1 MSMNLFASAS
11 GDISWKEELS
21 PGAVVLRGF
30 ASFTQHSRWHRF
42 LSPMWK
48 RGHRSY

>member
-30 ASFTQHSRWHRF
+30 VSTDEVVLLAPLNGVIALAGR
-42 LSPMWK
+42 
-48 RGHRSY
+48 

>member
-30 ASFTQHSRWHRF
+30 ASTDEERS
-42 LSPMWK
+42 
-48 RGHRSY
+48 RGHQKIPPY